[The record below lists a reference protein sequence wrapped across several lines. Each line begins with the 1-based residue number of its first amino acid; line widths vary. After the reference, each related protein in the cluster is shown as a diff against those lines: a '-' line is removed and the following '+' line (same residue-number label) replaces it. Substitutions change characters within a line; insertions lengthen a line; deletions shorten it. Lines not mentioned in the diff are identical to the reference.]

1 MKIAFVGSHGVGK
14 TTLCFD
20 LAAQLKR
27 RGVNV
32 DMVKEV
38 ARASPLPVNRKTSRE
53 SQLWILT
60 TQVAEEIRAA
70 AHSDVVVCDRAALD
84 NYAYFFLACGR
95 DLAVEKFVE
104 MWMKTYDLLIRVP
117 VLAEVQEDGF
127 RDTDTVF
134 VREVDR
140 KVSSLLAASR
150 TSFLDLESVPREK
163 WTEAALGAVLEHE
176 GTRQGRLQAR

>member
-53 SQLWILT
+53 AQLWILT
-60 TQVAEEIRAA
+60 TQVAEEIRAS

-95 DLAVEKFVE
+95 DVAVERFME

-117 VLAEVQEDGF
+117 VIDIAQDDGF
-127 RDTDTVF
+127 RDTDTAF

-140 KVSSLLAASR
+140 KVSSLLA
-150 TSFLDLESVPREK
+150 TSKAAFLDLEGAPRAT
-163 WTEAALGAVLEHE
+163 WSDLALQAVLDHP
-176 GTRQGRLQAR
+176 GLRQGRF

>member
-20 LAAQLKR
+20 LAARLKR
-27 RGVNV
+27 RGINV

-53 SQLWILT
+53 AQLWILT
-60 TQVAEEIRAA
+60 TQVAEEIRAGS
-70 AHSDVVVCDRAALD
+70 HSDVVVCDRAALD

-117 VLAEVQEDGF
+117 VISEAQDDGF
-127 RDTDTVF
+127 RDTDAVF
-134 VREVDR
+134 VREIDK
-140 KVSSLLAASR
+140 KVLTLLEASKAPY
-150 TSFLDLESVPREK
+150 LDLEREPRAN
-163 WTEAALGAVLEHE
+163 WPDMALKGVLEHPAL
-176 GTRQGRLQAR
+176 RQGRL

>member
-70 AHSDVVVCDRAALD
+70 SHSDVVVCDRAALD

-127 RDTDTVF
+127 RDTDAVF

-140 KVSSLLAASR
+140 KVSALLAATR
-150 TSFLDLESVPREK
+150 TPFLDLESVPRVQ
-163 WTEAALGAVLEHE
+163 WTDVALGAVLEHE
-176 GTRQGRLQAR
+176 GLRQGRLQAR

>member
-14 TTLCFD
+14 TTLCFE

-27 RGVNV
+27 GGINV

-38 ARASPLPVNRKTSRE
+38 ARGSPLPVNRKTSRE

-60 TQVAEEIRAA
+60 TQVAEEIRAE
-70 AHSDVVVCDRAALD
+70 AHADVVVCDRASLD

-95 DLAVEKFVE
+95 DLAVEKFVF

-117 VLAEVQEDGF
+117 VVSEVQADGF
-127 RDTDTVF
+127 RDTDLVF
-134 VREVDR
+134 IREIDK
-140 KVSSLLAASR
+140 KVTSLLAA
-150 TSFLDLESVPREK
+150 TKPPFLDLEASPRHQWSDIAFK
-163 WTEAALGAVLEHE
+163 GVLEHRAL
-176 GTRQGRLQAR
+176 RQGRF

>member
-27 RGVNV
+27 RGINV

-53 SQLWILT
+53 AQLWILT

-70 AHSDVVVCDRAALD
+70 SHSDVVVCDRAALD

-95 DLAVEKFVE
+95 DLAVERFVE

-140 KVSSLLAASR
+140 RVSALLAASK
-150 TSFLDLESVPREK
+150 TPYLDLESLPRNE
-163 WTEAALGAVLEHE
+163 WPEAALKGVLEHP
-176 GTRQGRLQAR
+176 GLRQRKL

>member
-38 ARASPLPVNRKTSRE
+38 ARHDALPVNRKTSRE
-53 SQLWILT
+53 AQLWILT
-60 TQVAEEIRAA
+60 TQVAEEIRAS

-95 DLAVEKFVE
+95 DLAVEKFME

-134 VREVDR
+134 VREIDK

-150 TSFLDLESVPREK
+150 TPFLDLESVPRDDWAGTAQK
-163 WTEAALGAVLEHE
+163 AVLEHE
-176 GTRQGRLQAR
+176 GLRQGRLQAR

>member
-1 MKIAFVGSHGVGK
+1 MKIAFLGSHGVGK

-27 RGVNV
+27 RHKNV

-38 ARASPLPVNRKTSRE
+38 ARGSPLPLNRKTSRE
-53 SQLWILT
+53 AQLWILT

-70 AHSDVVVCDRAALD
+70 THADVVVCDRAALD

-95 DLAVEKFVE
+95 DAAVEKFVQ

-117 VLAEVQEDGF
+117 VIAEVPEDGF
-127 RDTDTVF
+127 RDTDLVF
-134 VREVDR
+134 VREVDK
-140 KVSSLLAASR
+140 KVSALLKESQAPY
-150 TSFLDLESVPREK
+150 LDLESAPRVDWSEV
-163 WTEAALGAVLEHE
+163 ALQGVLAHPAL
-176 GTRQGRLQAR
+176 RQGRL

>member
-53 SQLWILT
+53 AQLWILA

-70 AHSDVVVCDRAALD
+70 SHSDVVVCDRAALD

-95 DLAVEKFVE
+95 DPAVEKFVE
-104 MWMKTYDLLIRVP
+104 MWMKTYDLLVRVP
-117 VLAEVQEDGF
+117 VSAEVQEDGF
-127 RDTDTVF
+127 RDTDSVF
-134 VREVDR
+134 VREIDR
-140 KVSSLLAASR
+140 KVSALLAAVR
-150 TSFLDLESVPREK
+150 TPFLDLESTPRSG
-163 WTEAALGAVLEHE
+163 WTEAALQSVLEHQ
-176 GTRQGRLQAR
+176 GLRQGRLQGR

>member
-38 ARASPLPVNRKTSRE
+38 ARSSPLPVNRKTSRE
-53 SQLWILT
+53 AQLWILT
-60 TQVAEEIRAA
+60 TQIAEEIRASSQ
-70 AHSDVVVCDRAALD
+70 SDVVVCDRAALD

-95 DLAVEKFVE
+95 DAAVEKFVE
-104 MWMKTYDLLIRVP
+104 MWMRTYDLLIRVP
-117 VLAEVQEDGF
+117 VVTEAQDDGF
-127 RDTDTVF
+127 RDTDLVF
-134 VREVDR
+134 IREVDKR
-140 KVSSLLAASR
+140 VSALLA
-150 TSFLDLESVPREK
+150 TSKAPFLDLESTVRPQWAEVAFK
-163 WTEAALGAVLEHE
+163 GVLEHPSL
-176 GTRQGRLQAR
+176 RQGRL

>member
-1 MKIAFVGSHGVGK
+1 MKIAFGGSHGVGQ
-14 TTLCFD
+14 TTLCVD

-27 RGVNV
+27 RGINV

-53 SQLWILT
+53 AQLWILT

-70 AHSDVVVCDRAALD
+70 SHSDVVVCDRAALD

-95 DLAVEKFVE
+95 DVAVERFVE

-140 KVSSLLAASR
+140 RVTALLAASK
-150 TSFLDLESVPREK
+150 TPFVDLETLPRSD
-163 WTEAALGAVLEHE
+163 WPEAALKGVLEHPAL
-176 GTRQGRLQAR
+176 RQRKL

>member
-1 MKIAFVGSHGVGK
+1 M
-14 TTLCFD
+14 
-20 LAAQLKR
+20 
-27 RGVNV
+27 
-32 DMVKEV
+32 

-53 SQLWILT
+53 AQLWILT
-60 TQVAEEIRAA
+60 TQVAEEIRAS

-95 DLAVEKFVE
+95 DLAVERFME

-140 KVSSLLAASR
+140 KVLSLLAGSKAP
-150 TSFLDLESVPREK
+150 FLDLESMPRSE
-163 WTEAALGAVLEHE
+163 WSSAALQAVLEHE
-176 GTRQGRLQAR
+176 RIRQGRLQAR

>member
-27 RGVNV
+27 RGINV

-53 SQLWILT
+53 AQLWILT

-95 DLAVEKFVE
+95 DLVVERFVE

-140 KVSSLLAASR
+140 RVSALLTASK
-150 TSFLDLESVPREK
+150 TPFLDLETLPRNDWPVASVE
-163 WTEAALGAVLEHE
+163 GVLEHP
-176 GTRQGRLQAR
+176 GLRQRKL

>member
-20 LAAQLKR
+20 LAARLKR
-27 RGVNV
+27 RGINA
-32 DMVKEV
+32 DIVKEV

-70 AHSDVVVCDRAALD
+70 SHSEVVICDRAALD

-95 DLAVEKFVE
+95 DPAVEKFVE

-117 VLAEVQEDGF
+117 VVAEVPEDGF
-127 RDTDTVF
+127 RDTDLLF
-134 VREVDR
+134 VHEIDK
-140 KVSSLLAASR
+140 KVKALLLASQA
-150 TSFLDLESVPREK
+150 SFLDLTAVPRAQ
-163 WTEAALGAVLEHE
+163 WAEAALEGALAHP
-176 GTRQGRLQAR
+176 GLRQGRL

>member
-27 RGVNV
+27 RGFNV

-70 AHSDVVVCDRAALD
+70 SHSDVVVCDRAALD

-95 DLAVEKFVE
+95 DLAVEKFME
-104 MWMKTYDLLIRVP
+104 MWMKTYELLIRVP
-117 VLAEVQEDGF
+117 VLAEIQDDGF
-127 RDTDTVF
+127 RDTDSVF
-134 VREVDR
+134 VREVDK
-140 KVSSLLAASR
+140 KVSTLLAASR
-150 TSFLDLESVPREK
+150 APFLDLEPVPRAE
-163 WTEAALGAVLEHE
+163 WTETALAGVLEHQAL
-176 GTRQGRLQAR
+176 RQRRLQAG

>member
-53 SQLWILT
+53 AQLWILT
-60 TQVAEEIRAA
+60 TQVAEEIRAS
-70 AHSDVVVCDRAALD
+70 AHCDVVVCDRAALD
-84 NYAYFFLACGR
+84 NYAYFALACGPEP
-95 DLAVEKFVE
+95 AVEKFVE

-117 VLAEVQEDGF
+117 VLTQIQEDGF

-140 KVSSLLAASR
+140 RVSSLLSASR
-150 TSFLDLESVPREK
+150 QPFVDLEPVPRPQWSEQ
-163 WTEAALGAVLEHE
+163 ALACVLAHPAL
-176 GTRQGRLQAR
+176 RQGRL

>member
-27 RGVNV
+27 RGINV

-53 SQLWILT
+53 AQLWILT

-70 AHSDVVVCDRAALD
+70 SHSDVVVCDRAALD

-95 DLAVEKFVE
+95 DLAVEKFVL

-117 VLAEVQEDGF
+117 VLAEIQEDGF

-140 KVSSLLAASR
+140 RVSALLAASG
-150 TSFLDLESVPREK
+150 TAYLDLEALPRGE
-163 WTEAALGAVLEHE
+163 WPEAALKGVLEHP
-176 GTRQGRLQAR
+176 GLRQRRL

>member
-14 TTLCFD
+14 TTLCFE

-27 RGVNV
+27 RGLNV
-32 DMVKEV
+32 DVVKEV

-53 SQLWILT
+53 AQLWILT

-70 AHSDVVVCDRAALD
+70 SHSDLVVCDRAALD

-95 DLAVEKFVE
+95 DNAVEKFVE

-117 VLAEVQEDGF
+117 VIDQAQDDGF
-127 RDTDTVF
+127 RDTDAIF
-134 VREVDR
+134 VREIDR
-140 KVSSLLAASR
+140 KVSALLTASQ
-150 TSFLDLESVPREK
+150 TPHLDLGRSPRDQ
-163 WTEAALGAVLEHE
+163 WSDLALSGVLEHPAL
-176 GTRQGRLQAR
+176 RQGRL

>member
-53 SQLWILT
+53 AQLWILT
-60 TQVAEEIRAA
+60 TQVAEEIRASS
-70 AHSDVVVCDRAALD
+70 HSDVVVCDRAALD

-95 DLAVEKFVE
+95 DVAVERFME

-140 KVSSLLAASR
+140 RVCALLA
-150 TSFLDLESVPREK
+150 TSKTPFLDLETLPRND
-163 WTEAALGAVLEHE
+163 WPEASLKGVLEHPAL
-176 GTRQGRLQAR
+176 RQRKL

>member
-53 SQLWILT
+53 AQLWILT
-60 TQVAEEIRAA
+60 TQVADEIRAA
-70 AHSDVVVCDRAALD
+70 SHSDVVVCDRAALD

-95 DLAVEKFVE
+95 DLAVERFVE

-117 VLAEVQEDGF
+117 VLAEVPEDGF

-140 KVSSLLAASR
+140 RVSALLAASR
-150 TSFLDLESVPREK
+150 TPFLDLEALPRSE
-163 WTEAALGAVLEHE
+163 WPEAALRGVLEHPSL
-176 GTRQGRLQAR
+176 RQRRL